1 MTISKRENMGRGR
14 RARRIRKKIFGTS
27 ERPRLCVRRSLK
39 HMYAQLIDDEKGVT
53 IMQVGSSGKGFSA
66 GAGADGKRR
75 PAKSA
80 VAKAIGE
87 LLAEKAKAKGVTK
100 VVFDRKGYRYHGRVK
115 ALAEAARGKG
125 LVF

>member
-1 MTISKRENMGRGR
+1 MTISKRENRGLGR
-14 RARRIRKKIFGTS
+14 RARRIRKKISGTT

-53 IMQVGSSGKGFSA
+53 IIQVGSAGKGFSA
-66 GAGADGKRR
+66 VVDGKGKR

-80 VAKAIGE
+80 IARAVGE
-87 LLAEKAKAKGVTK
+87 LLAGKAKEKGVTK

>member
-1 MTISKRENMGRGR
+1 MTISKRENSGRGR
-14 RARRIRKKIFGTS
+14 RARRIRKKIFGTT

-39 HMYAQLIDDEKGVT
+39 HMYAQLVDDEKGVT
-53 IMQVGSSGKGFSA
+53 VMQVGSVGKGFSA
-66 GAGADGKRR
+66 GADGKGKR

-80 VAKAIGE
+80 IARAVGE
-87 LLAEKAKAKGVTK
+87 LLAEKAKEKGVTK

-115 ALAEAARGKG
+115 ALADAARGKG